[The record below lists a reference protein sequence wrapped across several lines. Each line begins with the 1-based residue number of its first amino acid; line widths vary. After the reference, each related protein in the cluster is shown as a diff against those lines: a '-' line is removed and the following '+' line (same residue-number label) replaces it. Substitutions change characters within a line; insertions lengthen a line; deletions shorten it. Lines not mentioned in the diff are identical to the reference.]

1 MTEKRDGRLR
11 RTGTVRRRRTKK
23 KKEMTLY
30 KGIVLLILLVGG
42 VFLCLRMYQMWQIHE
57 DMKRTLQQEQALTE
71 ENQRLK
77 DRKEQLISPDAVEKQ
92 AREQFGL
99 AEPGEIPY
107 RR

>member
-1 MTEKRDGRLR
+1 MRVAVPTLKEQNHDGKTGWAAPAYRDGASAAYE
-11 RTGTVRRRRTKK
+11 
-23 KKEMTLY
+23 KKE
-30 KGIVLLILLVGG
+30 G
-42 VFLCLRMYQMWQIHE
+42 YQMWQIHE